1 MYVQGTVGTL
11 EARIHVS
18 EAFVCIR
25 EFILVTG
32 LACNTMPMTLTA
44 SSGTSSWIFF
54 FFFALCIELKLWL
67 SEGPALKGLPT
78 NLLTFNFVWQLAYH
92 EYTHTHRYSVLVTIL
107 NVCVCFE
114 VFNRM
119 GPQISGISPGYT
131 A

>member
-1 MYVQGTVGTL
+1 MCRVLWEHWRPEYMSVKPL
-11 EARIHVS
+11 CAS
-18 EAFVCIR
+18 ENSYSLLAW
-25 EFILVTG
+25 LVTQCPWHW
-32 LACNTMPMTLTA
+32 LLRQERPHEF
-44 SSGTSSWIFF
+44 FF
-54 FFFALCIELKLWL
+54 FFFASCIELKLWL

-114 VFNRM
+114 AFNRM